1 MPSRKNRAGGR
12 QVKRP
17 KGLSATLCVAL
28 LAAYLAGCTTP
39 APPTAT
45 PKMPQPTVQPPV
57 PTPQPT
63 VETVRQQLIL
73 CTTEPRAAS
82 PFLPSQSGSDLLA
95 LFYEEP
101 VERVGYKW
109 EARLVER
116 VPALETGDVLTRTV
130 KVTNGTRYAD
140 ALGLVRQ
147 YTKADPIELPKLI
160 VTFTLKSDLL
170 WSDGI
175 TITAK
180 DAVLGYHLAQSPEAQ
195 GRWRALA
202 ERTARFVAVDER
214 TLRWEGIPGYQDAD
228 YAGFLFPLQ
237 PAHRWQGHGLA
248 GVLEDRTPPATG
260 PFKIVAWESM
270 REVRLVPNE
279 NYAGTQPAL
288 EQITV
293 RFPQQSPNQWGALL
307 ANCTCDVILPDPILL
322 TSWDQWERLGAA
334 GVAVIWADA
343 APAVLRIDVNLD
355 PAGTPGGTQGGAPG
369 GAPDDTPAASPAQ
382 NLAVRQAISACLNR
396 KQLTASL
403 PAEAI
408 AAAAGFIPPNHPAY
422 AGTSPSAYDPTEAA
436 KLLDEAGWR
445 DEDQDGIREAHD
457 VTGFTDGEPL
467 SMTLHFASQYFVVA
481 VHVASDLEACGLD
494 ISLQPTD
501 VRQLY
506 TPGEAGPLFGR
517 HFELALVGWQAA
529 IPEVCGTWFSNR
541 VPGTDNNWAG
551 ENFSGFASEPYDAA
565 CERAL
570 GAIDPVQQ
578 GEALQT
584 AQALLNQTLPS
595 IFVAWRPFW
604 FATRPDL
611 VGIKPDASA
620 FGTIWNIE
628 DIAIATPTPQD

>member
-1 MPSRKNRAGGR
+1 MANRKKAAGR
-12 QVKRP
+12 WQVKRP
-17 KGLSATLCVAL
+17 KGLPATLCVAL
-28 LAAYLAGCTTP
+28 LIAYLAGCTTP
-39 APPTAT
+39 APPTAPPT
-45 PKMPQPTVQPPV
+45 IPQPTVQPPV
-57 PTPQPT
+57 SSPQPT

-82 PFLPSQSGSDLLA
+82 PFLPSQSGRDLLA

-101 VERVGYKW
+101 VERVGYRW

-116 VPALETGDVLTRTV
+116 VPALDTGDVITRTV

-147 YTKADPIELPKLI
+147 YTEPDSIELPKVI

-237 PAHRWQGHGLA
+237 PAHRWQGQALA

-288 EQITV
+288 EQIIV

-307 ANCTCDVILPDPILL
+307 ANGTCDVILPDPILL

-343 APAVLRIDVNLD
+343 APAVLRIDVKLD
-355 PAGTPGGTQGGAPG
+355 PASTPSGTPG
-369 GAPDDTPAASPAQ
+369 DTPDADTPTVSPAQ
-382 NLAVRQAISACLNR
+382 DLAVRQAISACLNR
-396 KQLTASL
+396 KQLTESL

-422 AGTSPSAYDPTEAA
+422 AGTSLPAYDPAAAA

-457 VTGFTDGEPL
+457 VVGFTDGEAL

-494 ISLQPTD
+494 ISLRPAD
-501 VRQLY
+501 AHQLY

-517 HFELALVGWQAA
+517 HFELALIGWQSA
-529 IPEVCGTWFSNR
+529 IPEVCGTWFSSR
-541 VPGTDNNWAG
+541 VPGAGNNWTG

-570 GAIDPVQQ
+570 AAIDPVQQ
-578 GEALQT
+578 SEALQT

-604 FATRPDL
+604 FAARPDV

-620 FGTIWNIE
+620 YGTIWNIE
-628 DIAIATPTPQD
+628 EITIATPTPQN

>member
-1 MPSRKNRAGGR
+1 MPSCKKRAGRR
-12 QVKRP
+12 QYRRP
-17 KGLSATLCVAL
+17 LGLPATLCVAL

-39 APPTAT
+39 PPPTPT
-45 PKMPQPTVQPPV
+45 PTMPLPTVQPPV
-57 PTPQPT
+57 PTAQPT
-63 VETVRQQLIL
+63 PETVRQQLIL

-101 VERVGYKW
+101 VERVGYEW

-116 VPALETGDVLTRTV
+116 VPALETGDVITRTV

-147 YTKADPIELPKLI
+147 YTEVDPIELPKMI

-202 ERTARFVAVDER
+202 ERTARFVAVDEL
-214 TLRWEGIPGYQDAD
+214 TLRWEGIPGYQNAD

-248 GVLEDRTPPATG
+248 GVMEDRTPPATG

-288 EQITV
+288 EQIIV
-293 RFPQQSPNQWGALL
+293 RFPQQSPSQWDALL
-307 ANCTCDVILPDPILL
+307 ANGTCDVILPDPILL

-334 GVAVIWADA
+334 GMAIVWADA
-343 APAVLRIDVNLD
+343 APAVLRIDVNLA
-355 PAGTPGGTQGGAPG
+355 PAGTPGGTP
-369 GAPDDTPAASPAQ
+369 TTSPAQ
-382 NLAVRQAISACLNR
+382 DLAVRQAISACLNR
-396 KQLTASL
+396 KQLTESL

-408 AAAAGFIPPNHPAY
+408 AAAAGFIPPNHPAH
-422 AGTSPSAYDPTEAA
+422 AGTSRPAYAPAVSAR
-436 KLLDEAGWR
+436 LLDEAGWR
-445 DEDQDGIREAHD
+445 DEDQDSIREAHD

-467 SMTLHFASQYFVVA
+467 SMMLHFASQYFVIA
-481 VHVASDLEACGLD
+481 VHVASDLEACGID
-494 ISLQPTD
+494 ISLQPAD
-501 VRQLY
+501 ARQLY

-517 HFELALVGWQAA
+517 HFELALIGWQSA

-541 VPGTDNNWAG
+541 VPGTGNNWTG

-570 GAIDPVQQ
+570 AAIDPVQQ
-578 GEALQT
+578 SEALRT
-584 AQALLNQTLPS
+584 AQTLLNEKLPT

-604 FATRPDL
+604 FATRPDV

-620 FGTIWNIE
+620 YGTIWNIE

>member
-1 MPSRKNRAGGR
+1 MPSRKKRTGWR
-12 QVKRP
+12 QYKRP
-17 KGLSATLCVAL
+17 LGLPATLCVAL

-45 PKMPQPTVQPPV
+45 PTMPQPTAQPPV
-57 PTPQPT
+57 PTAQPPA
-63 VETVRQQLIL
+63 ETVRQQLIL
-73 CTTEPRAAS
+73 CTSEPRAAS

-116 VPALETGDVLTRTV
+116 VPALETGDVATRTV

-147 YTKADPIELPKLI
+147 YTEADPIELPKMI

-170 WSDGI
+170 WSDGV

-195 GRWRALA
+195 GRWRDLA
-202 ERTARFVAVDER
+202 ERTARFVAIDER

-260 PFKIVAWESM
+260 PYKIVAWESM

-288 EQITV
+288 EQIIV
-293 RFPQQSPNQWGALL
+293 RFPQQSPNQWHNLL
-307 ANCTCDVILPDPILL
+307 ANGTCDVILPDPILL

-334 GVAVIWADA
+334 GEAIIWADA

-355 PAGTPGGTQGGAPG
+355 PAGTPGGTPG
-369 GAPDDTPAASPAQ
+369 DTSATSPAQ
-382 NLAVRQAISACLNR
+382 DLAVRQAISACLNR

-408 AAAAGFIPPNHPAY
+408 AAATGFIPPNHPAY
-422 AGTSPSAYDPTEAA
+422 AGTSRPAYDPAA
-436 KLLDEAGWR
+436 AARLLDKTGWR

-481 VHVASDLEACGLD
+481 VHVASDLEACGID
-494 ISLQPTD
+494 ISLQPAD
-501 VRQLY
+501 ARQLY
-506 TPGEAGPLFGR
+506 TPGEAGLLFGR
-517 HFELALVGWQAA
+517 HFELALIGWQSA

-541 VPGTDNNWAG
+541 VPGADNNWTG

-570 GAIDPVQQ
+570 AAIDPVQQ

-584 AQALLNQTLPS
+584 AQALLNETLPS

-604 FATRPDL
+604 FATRPDV

-620 FGTIWNIE
+620 YSTIWNIE
-628 DIAIATPTPQD
+628 EIAIATPEP

>member
-1 MPSRKNRAGGR
+1 MPSRKKRADRR
-12 QVKRP
+12 QVTRP
-17 KGLSATLCVAL
+17 KGLPATLCVAL
-28 LAAYLAGCTTP
+28 LTAYLAGCTTP

-45 PKMPQPTVQPPV
+45 PMMPAAQPTVPTAQPTV

-63 VETVRQQLIL
+63 AETARPTVATVRQQLIL

-101 VERVGYKW
+101 VERVGYRW

-116 VPALETGDVLTRTV
+116 VPALETGDVITHTV

-147 YTKADPIELPKLI
+147 YTNADPIELPKMI

-170 WSDGI
+170 WSDGV

-195 GRWRALA
+195 GRWRALV
-202 ERTARFVAVDER
+202 ERTARFEAVDER

-237 PAHRWQGHGLA
+237 PVHRWQGHGLA

-288 EQITV
+288 EQIIV
-293 RFPQQSPNQWGALL
+293 RFPQQRPNQWDTLL
-307 ANCTCDVILPDPILL
+307 ANGTCDVILPDPILL

-334 GVAVIWADA
+334 GEAIIWVDA

-355 PAGTPGGTQGGAPG
+355 PAGTP
-369 GAPDDTPAASPAQ
+369 AASPAQ
-382 NLAVRQAISACLNR
+382 DLAVRQAISACLNR

-422 AGTSPSAYDPTEAA
+422 AGTSPWAYDPTGAA

-457 VTGFTDGEPL
+457 VSGFTDGEPL

-481 VHVASDLEACGLD
+481 VNVASDLETCGID
-494 ISLQPTD
+494 IDLRPAD
-501 VRQLY
+501 VRQLH

-517 HFELALVGWQAA
+517 HFELALIGWQAA

-541 VPGTDNNWAG
+541 IPGTDNNWTG

-570 GAIDPVQQ
+570 AAIDPVQQ
-578 GEALQT
+578 SEALQT
-584 AQALLNQTLPS
+584 AQALLNEMLPS

-604 FATRPDL
+604 FAARPDVL
-611 VGIKPDASA
+611 GIKPDASA
-620 FGTIWNIE
+620 YGTIWNIE

>member
-1 MPSRKNRAGGR
+1 MPSRKNRAGRR

-17 KGLSATLCVAL
+17 KGLPATLCVAL

-45 PKMPQPTVQPPV
+45 PRMPQPTVQPPV

-116 VPALETGDVLTRTV
+116 VPALETGDVITRTI

-140 ALGLVRQ
+140 ALGLIRQ
-147 YTKADPIELPKLI
+147 YTGADPIELPKMI
-160 VTFTLKSDLL
+160 VTFTLRSDLL

-175 TITAK
+175 TITTK

-228 YAGFLFPLQ
+228 YPGFLFPLQ

-288 EQITV
+288 EQIIV
-293 RFPQQSPNQWGALL
+293 RFPQQSPNQLDALL
-307 ANCTCDVILPDPILL
+307 ANGTCDVILPDPILL

-355 PAGTPGGTQGGAPG
+355 PAGAPAGTPG

-396 KQLTASL
+396 KQLTDSL

-422 AGTSPSAYDPTEAA
+422 AGTSPSAYDPAAAA

-517 HFELALVGWQAA
+517 HFELALIGWQSA
-529 IPEVCGTWFSNR
+529 IPEVCGTWFSSR
-541 VPGTDNNWAG
+541 VPGAGNNWTG

-570 GAIDPVQQ
+570 AAVDPVQR

-604 FATRPDL
+604 FAARPDV

-620 FGTIWNIE
+620 YGTLWNIE
-628 DIAIATPTPQD
+628 DIAIATPAPQD

>member
-1 MPSRKNRAGGR
+1 MPSRKKRAGRR
-12 QVKRP
+12 QCRKP
-17 KGLSATLCVAL
+17 LGLPATLCGAL
-28 LAAYLAGCTTP
+28 LATYLAGCTTP

-45 PKMPQPTVQPPV
+45 PTMPQPTAPPPV
-57 PTPQPT
+57 PTAPPPA
-63 VETVRQQLIL
+63 ETVRQHLIL

-101 VERVGYKW
+101 VERVGYEW
-109 EARLVER
+109 EPRLVER
-116 VPALETGDVLTRTV
+116 VPALETGDVTTRTV

-147 YTKADPIELPKLI
+147 YTEADPIELPRMI

-170 WSDGI
+170 WSDGV
-175 TITAK
+175 TITSK

-202 ERTARFVAVDER
+202 ERTARFVAVDGR

-237 PAHRWQGHGLA
+237 PSHRWQGQSLA

-288 EQITV
+288 EQIIV
-293 RFPQQSPNQWGALL
+293 RFPQQSPNQWDALL
-307 ANCTCDVILPDPILL
+307 ANGTCDIILPDPILL
-322 TSWDQWERLGAA
+322 TSWDQWEQLGAA
-334 GVAVIWADA
+334 GEAVVWADA

-355 PAGTPGGTQGGAPG
+355 PAGKPGGAPG
-369 GAPDDTPAASPAQ
+369 DAPPVSPAQ
-382 NLAVRQAISACLNR
+382 DLAVRQAISACLNR
-396 KQLTASL
+396 KQLTQSL

-408 AAAAGFIPPNHPAY
+408 ATAAGFIPPNHPAY
-422 AGTSPSAYDPTEAA
+422 AGTSLPAYDPVAA
-436 KLLDEAGWR
+436 ARLLDQAGWR
-445 DEDQDGIREAHD
+445 DENQDGIREAHD
-457 VTGFTDGEPL
+457 VTGFADGEPL

-481 VHVASDLEACGLD
+481 VHVASDLEACGLEL
-494 ISLQPTD
+494 SLQPAD

-517 HFELALVGWQAA
+517 HFELALIGWQAA
-529 IPEVCGTWFSNR
+529 VPEVCGTWFSHR
-541 VPGTDNNWAG
+541 VPGAGNNWTG

-570 GAIDPVQQ
+570 AAIDPVQQ
-578 GEALQT
+578 SEALQT
-584 AQALLNQTLPS
+584 AQALLNETLPT

-604 FATRPDL
+604 FATRPDV
-611 VGIKPDASA
+611 VGIRPDASA
-620 FGTIWNIE
+620 YGTLWNIE
-628 DIAIATPTPQD
+628 EIAIAAPEPQD